1 MNRIIRA
8 IPIKAIMIFSV
19 LFLSISG
26 TGFAQNGLTPEDVA
40 KIKNVGAVYLSQD
53 GSTAAYTVLVPAD
66 PFKENAPASAHL
78 YLLDVESGETK
89 PFITGRSVSG
99 VAFRPNHNS
108 ISYIDRQSGDETRSL
123 YEISLDGGE
132 AQKLFSFETNISGY
146 EWAPDGNHIIFR
158 ASEPKKSSAS
168 PLPYQPEIY
177 EENLTNTW
185 AYIQNVSREGHMP
198 HRIEI
203 DGNVYAAQWSPD
215 QSKVAVAVAPT
226 SLVDDSFMAQ
236 RVYIVDHHTREI
248 LAEVDHTGKLGSF
261 KWSPDSQNI
270 AMIAAADIND
280 PIAGRLKIVDTEDGS
295 ATLLQRDF
303 PGMFEQVEWADA
315 NTLHYLASKG
325 VWSEFGSISVDGN
338 DINTII
344 PTGGP
349 ILKGFANASNG
360 THVFDVSTP
369 SHPDELY
376 LMKSGET
383 TPTRITNNNP
393 WLDEKEFGEQEV
405 ITYTTN
411 DGMEIEGLLIY
422 PVDYEEGTR
431 YPLINVIH
439 GGPEAHYDNGWLTS
453 YSMAGQMGAAQGFAV
468 FYPNY
473 RGSTGRGIEF
483 AMSSQGDLAGAEF
496 DDIVEGVDHLIADG
510 IVDESKVGVTGGSYG
525 GYATAWMSTKYSER
539 FAAGVM
545 FVGISN
551 NLSKW
556 GTSDIP
562 EELYHVHARKRIWD
576 DYQDYLER
584 SPIYHVDNAKT
595 PLLIM
600 HGKEDTRVD
609 PGQSY
614 ELYRH
619 IKTRTNTPVRLVLY
633 PGEGHGNQRATAQY
647 DYSLRAMRWF
657 NQYLKGEDATRPDSE
672 LEIEE
677 VSIDN

>member
-303 PGMFEQVEWADA
+303 PECLNKLNGPML
-315 NTLHYLASKG
+315 TL
-325 VWSEFGSISVDGN
+325 F
-338 DINTII
+338 II
-344 PTGGP
+344 
-349 ILKGFANASNG
+349 
-360 THVFDVSTP
+360 
-369 SHPDELY
+369 
-376 LMKSGET
+376 
-383 TPTRITNNNP
+383 
-393 WLDEKEFGEQEV
+393 
-405 ITYTTN
+405 
-411 DGMEIEGLLIY
+411 
-422 PVDYEEGTR
+422 
-431 YPLINVIH
+431 
-439 GGPEAHYDNGWLTS
+439 
-453 YSMAGQMGAAQGFAV
+453 
-468 FYPNY
+468 
-473 RGSTGRGIEF
+473 
-483 AMSSQGDLAGAEF
+483 
-496 DDIVEGVDHLIADG
+496 
-510 IVDESKVGVTGGSYG
+510 
-525 GYATAWMSTKYSER
+525 
-539 FAAGVM
+539 
-545 FVGISN
+545 
-551 NLSKW
+551 
-556 GTSDIP
+556 
-562 EELYHVHARKRIWD
+562 
-576 DYQDYLER
+576 
-584 SPIYHVDNAKT
+584 
-595 PLLIM
+595 
-600 HGKEDTRVD
+600 
-609 PGQSY
+609 
-614 ELYRH
+614 
-619 IKTRTNTPVRLVLY
+619 
-633 PGEGHGNQRATAQY
+633 
-647 DYSLRAMRWF
+647 
-657 NQYLKGEDATRPDSE
+657 
-672 LEIEE
+672 
-677 VSIDN
+677 